1 MTLHI
6 RLADP
11 TDYAA
16 IERIENAADQ
26 LLLDWLSPDSW
37 EAAPSG
43 ASRAAVPGYILVAQV
58 AEASAVIGFVH
69 VLERELVAHLEQLSV
84 LPGHGRRGH
93 GRALVEAAKS
103 EARRRG
109 YQCLSLRTYA
119 DVPWNGPFYARAG
132 FIETKPATAF
142 HRHLANIERQL
153 GLNRHG
159 RRIQMTA
166 ALQ

>member
-6 RLADP
+6 RLAAP

-16 IERIENAADQ
+16 IERIETAADQ
-26 LLLDWLSPDSW
+26 LLIDWLTPDSW

-43 ASRAAVPGYILVAQV
+43 ASRAAVPGYILVAQE

-69 VLERELVAHLEQLSV
+69 VLERDLVAHLEQLSV

-109 YQCLSLRTYA
+109 YQCLSLRTYS
-119 DVPWNGPFYARAG
+119 DVPWNPSTRAPASSKRIRPPPFTSTSRISSG
-132 FIETKPATAF
+132 NSGSTVTVVAF
-142 HRHLANIERQL
+142 R
-153 GLNRHG
+153 
-159 RRIQMTA
+159 
-166 ALQ
+166 